1 MRLFFSH
8 KAMEI
13 IIGKVGIHWDTIA
26 VVING
31 KELFLEIDCLEE
43 RSYTIGEEIQGVII
57 EGKFKSIS

>member
-1 MRLFFSH
+1 
-8 KAMEI
+8 MEI